1 MASGDAEI
9 WVSSTS
15 FQNINIGWRPTER
28 VSDISKKWIFDD
40 PFHKKGLVLII
51 WVLGMIQTSGS
62 VIFLMKWGC
71 WGHWVHWGCWG
82 CRGLWGCKGSKVW
95 KIITDYCR
103 VIQVPEFN
111 YILMFWNQI
120 FLVRIMK
127 YQVEFWNLFSLNDLY
142 SLNNLSGLNDL
153 NSLISSKKLLIL
165 MVRSSLA
172 PKWSKPVPFCGMDNQ
187 KSSFLL
193 ISGTLCFGGCWGQP
207 MLLFW

>member
-1 MASGDAEI
+1 MVETKWLRGRKINNFLKLWCLVALRDVEI
-9 WVSSTS
+9 CVPCKY
-15 FQNINIGWRPTER
+15 FQKINTGWPQQPRTER
-28 VSDISKKWIFDD
+28 ISDISRKFNFWWSIPQKGPGFD
-40 PFHKKGLVLII
+40 HLSARS
-51 WVLGMIQTSGS
+51 IQPSGS

-127 YQVEFWNLFSLNDLY
+127 YQVEFWNLLRWR
-142 SLNNLSGLNDL
+142 
-153 NSLISSKKLLIL
+153 LLRPAY
-165 MVRSSLA
+165 VT
-172 PKWSKPVPFCGMDNQ
+172 F
-187 KSSFLL
+187 F
-193 ISGTLCFGGCWGQP
+193 
-207 MLLFW
+207 